1 MPLSKL
7 LKLPCCLKVLITIQ
21 FLSIH
26 RQRDWTEAEHWY
38 QEVLEMTKE
47 DDEGTFDATMDD
59 PPYKIQA
66 RLAEMY
72 REGGFD
78 LEAHPSKAGIMAGLR
93 YNDRV

>member
-1 MPLSKL
+1 
-7 LKLPCCLKVLITIQ
+7 
-21 FLSIH
+21 
-26 RQRDWTEAEHWY
+26 
-38 QEVLEMTKE
+38 MTKE

-78 LEAHPSKAGIMAGLR
+78 LEANPSKAGMGTCMVGRLGLDTRLALMYRGGFDLEANPSKAGMGTCMVGGLVLDAR
-93 YNDRV
+93 PA